1 MSGAERSRQN
11 AASTFGHWRAHHARE
26 SRDSL
31 RRLAA
36 TPLSTLM
43 TLLVV
48 GLALALPTALFTLL
62 GDARQLAGSWDGQA
76 QISVYLH
83 TGLAAADQQQLQAQL
98 GARPDVARV
107 RLVTPAQALDEF
119 RRLSGYGDVLSLLDS
134 NPLPPVLI
142 LQPADTT
149 PTAVRRLRDE
159 LAARPEVEAAD
170 IDLAW
175 VQRLAAILAL
185 GQRLLLGLAGALVA
199 TVLLVIGNTIR
210 LGFES
215 RREEVRVLKLLG
227 ATDAF
232 VRRPFLYAG
241 LWTGLA
247 GGLLACLAVAG
258 FLFWLDGPVTDL
270 ARLYGSSFRLG
281 NLPMLTA
288 AGLLAGSALLGIL
301 GAWLAVGRLLRAME
315 P

>member
-1 MSGAERSRQN
+1 MSGARRSRPS
-11 AASTFGHWRAHHARE
+11 AASVFRHWQAHHARE
-26 SRDSL
+26 ARASL

-36 TPLSTLM
+36 TPLSSLM

-62 GDARQLAGSWDGQA
+62 DDARALAGSWNGQA
-76 QISVYLH
+76 QVSVYLH
-83 TGLAAADQQQLQAQL
+83 TGLAAADQQQVESQL
-98 GARPDVARV
+98 AALPGVAHA

-119 RRLSGYGDVLSLLDS
+119 RRLSGYGDALSLLDS
-134 NPLPPVLI
+134 NPLPPVVI
-142 LQPADTT
+142 VQPADAA
-149 PTAVRRLRDE
+149 PDAVKRLRDD
-159 LAARPEVEAAD
+159 LAARPEVDAAD

-175 VQRLAAILAL
+175 VQRLAAMLEL

-210 LGFES
+210 LDFES

-232 VRRPFLYAG
+232 VRRPFLYTG

-258 FLFWLDGPVTDL
+258 FLFWLDGPVAGL
-270 ARLYGSSFRLG
+270 ARLYGSSFRLDG
-281 NLPMLTA
+281 LAPATA
-288 AGLLAGSALLGIL
+288 AGLLAGSAVLGIV